1 MFKAK
6 VDNSSHTPTGSVT
19 FYDGATSLGNIS
31 LSGDSAEVS
40 TAGLTVGNH
49 TIKAV
54 YSGDSNFNSDST
66 TLTQTVNQAG
76 PTVTLTSSLNPSTFE
91 QNVTFKAKVNNASHT
106 PTGSVAFYDGVTSLG
121 SVSLTGDSAEV
132 STATLSAG
140 SHAIKAVYSGD
151 SNFNSDST
159 TLTQTVNQAG
169 PTVTLTSSR

>member
-1 MFKAK
+1 MNSVVSCDNHFNSDSTTLTQTVNQAGPTVTLTSSLNPSTFEQSVMFKAK

-54 YSGDSNFNSDST
+54 YSGDSNSNSDST
-66 TLTQTVNQAG
+66 TVTQTVNQAG

-91 QNVTFKAKVNNASHT
+91 QSVMFKAKVNNARSEERRV
-106 PTGSVAFYDGVTSLG
+106 GKECRS
-121 SVSLTGDSAEV
+121 
-132 STATLSAG
+132 
-140 SHAIKAVYSGD
+140 
-151 SNFNSDST
+151 
-159 TLTQTVNQAG
+159 
-169 PTVTLTSSR
+169 

>member
-6 VDNSSHTPTGSVT
+6 VNNAIHTPTGSVA
-19 FYDGATSLGNIS
+19 FYDGAISLGSVS
-31 LSGDSAEVS
+31 LTGDRAEVS
-40 TAGLTVGNH
+40 TASLTAGSH

-54 YSGDSNFNSDST
+54 YSGDSNFNSDSA

-106 PTGSVAFYDGVTSLG
+106 PTGSVAFYDGATSLG
-121 SVSLTGDSAEV
+121 NISLSGDSAEV
-132 STATLSAG
+132 STAGLTVG

-151 SNFNSDST
+151 SNFNSDRDRKS
-159 TLTQTVNQAG
+159 LV
-169 PTVTLTSSR
+169 